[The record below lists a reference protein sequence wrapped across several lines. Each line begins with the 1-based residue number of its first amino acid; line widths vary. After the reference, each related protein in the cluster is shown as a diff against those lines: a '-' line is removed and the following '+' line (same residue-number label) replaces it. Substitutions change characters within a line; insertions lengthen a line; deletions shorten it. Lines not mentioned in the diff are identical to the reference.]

1 MEAVLP
7 HLEPIVALLRP
18 HLLPII
24 KALPAPIHEFGLSQL
39 GETCYE
45 TIVQNLDISQAECT
59 QLAISKAI
67 GVAIVGLST
76 VVKVPQILKL
86 VKSGS
91 AKGVSFTSY
100 ALETTA
106 YLITLAY
113 NFRSGNP
120 FSTYGEIALLA
131 AQNVIISLLVL
142 AYKGRLDVAA
152 LYTAVLASAGYSLFN
167 QALVTPEMMVMAQAA
182 TIPLGLMS
190 KVPQIW
196 TILKEKSTGQLSAF
210 AVFNYLFGSLA
221 RIFTTLAEVNDPVI
235 LYGFLGG
242 FALNVVLAFQ
252 MIWYWNSGS
261 KLGSG
266 KAKKHFPS
274 KNTPRKAKAGPKR
287 K

>member
-7 HLEPIVALLRP
+7 HLDPIVALLRP

-45 TIVQNLDISQAECT
+45 TIVQNLDISEAECT
-59 QLAISKAI
+59 KLAISKAI

-106 YLITLAY
+106 YFITLAY

-152 LYTAVLASAGYSLFN
+152 LYTAVLATAGYSLFN
-167 QALVTPEMMVMAQAA
+167 QELVTPEMMVMAQAA

-196 TILKEKSTGQLSAF
+196 TILREKSTGQLSAF

-252 MIWYWNSGS
+252 MIWYWNSGK
-261 KLGSG
+261 KLGTG

-274 KNTPRKAKAGPKR
+274 KNTPNKAKAGPKR

>member
-7 HLEPIVALLRP
+7 HLDPIVALLRP

-152 LYTAVLASAGYSLFN
+152 LYTAVLATAGYSLFN

-210 AVFNYLFGSLA
+210 AVSFGLC
-221 RIFTTLAEVNDPVI
+221 L
-235 LYGFLGG
+235 
-242 FALNVVLAFQ
+242 
-252 MIWYWNSGS
+252 
-261 KLGSG
+261 
-266 KAKKHFPS
+266 
-274 KNTPRKAKAGPKR
+274 
-287 K
+287 